1 MEEEEKKAENTAVHG
16 GNCEAGVASVTEGNT
31 NIWPVDVAIDI
42 VLGNTRY
49 SRTVKVY
56 ENMSVDF
63 GDMNTKGVVNYEDS
77 HNGGC
82 YSVVFVSD
90 ALKGEAL
97 HKSGRF
103 DDMLSQCY
111 KTGLWLLKED
121 FVITHDGKYLARSL
135 AKDFRDKWYYK
146 GDGRYETYRDEEGY
160 RDSFW
165 APQWYWDDLYYC
177 ENCQC
182 YVESSNYHGDGWC
195 AFCWDEEHRRHVI
208 EGYGESH
215 DHNDH
220 PVLFGEYKDAEHF
233 AGFGFELE
241 VDTEEQPSENNDD
254 VAANLCSECGLEE
267 NEMRFAYDGSLH
279 YGFECISEPHTVKDF
294 WSKAD
299 KWKEMLRYLSN
310 HGYSSHNVGTC
321 GLHIHVS
328 RNMLGNTLSEQS
340 SAIAKIYT
348 FFDMNW
354 DNLVKVSRRC
364 DFSYCDKNGMSSTA
378 RLHTKAKT
386 KYEKW
391 RVDASRR
398 SQNHYVALNNGNT
411 HTFEYRLGRG
421 TLNAWSFF
429 SWIDL
434 ILTITKNARRITVEK
449 VETNDL
455 ISWLGGITE
464 STARYIY
471 KRGAFRSQML
481 TLYPNIEWES
491 DFTDS
496 SN

>member
-1 MEEEEKKAENTAVHG
+1 MEEEVKEEVPDVVKTQE
-16 GNCEAGVASVTEGNT
+16 
-31 NIWPVDVAIDI
+31 WPVDVAIDI
-42 VLGNTRY
+42 VLNDTRY
-49 SRTVKVY
+49 CVAAKVY
-56 ENMSVDF
+56 DYMRVDL
-63 GDMNTKGVVNYEDS
+63 GDLNTEGVVNYEDT
-77 HNGGC
+77 HNGMY
-82 YSVVFVSD
+82 YSVVLVST

-97 HKSGRF
+97 HESGRF
-103 DDMLSQCY
+103 ADKLAKCY
-111 KTGLWLLKED
+111 KTGLWLKKDDLI
-121 FVITHDGKYLARSL
+121 ITGDGDYLARNL
-135 AKDFRDKWYYK
+135 AREFRDQWYYK
-146 GDGRYETYRDEEGY
+146 GDGTTETYRDDSGC
-160 RDSFW
+160 RDDFW
-165 APQWYWDDLYYC
+165 APTWYWDDLYYC
-177 ENCQC
+177 EHCDC
-182 YVESSNYHGDGWC
+182 YVDGEQYHEDGC
-195 AFCWDEEHRRHVI
+195 CNFCWAEEHRRHVI
-208 EGYGESH
+208 EGYSESH
-215 DHNDH
+215 DHNAN
-220 PVLFGEYKDAEHF
+220 PVLFGEYKDREHF

-241 VDTEEQPSENNDD
+241 VDTCEEPDEDNDE
-254 VAANLCSECGLEE
+254 VASNLCSECGLEE
-267 NEMRFAYDGSLH
+267 NEMRFAHDGSLN

-294 WSKAD
+294 WSKAE
-299 KWKEMLRYLSN
+299 KWRKMLKYLSS

-328 RNMLGNTLSEQS
+328 RNMLGNTTSEQS

-354 DNLVKVSRRC
+354 DNLVRVSRRC
-364 DFSYCDKNGMSSTA
+364 DFGYCDKNSMSSSA
-378 RLHTKAKT
+378 ICNTKAKT

-398 SQNHYVALNNGNT
+398 SQNHYVALNNGNRN
-411 HTFEYRLGRG
+411 TFEYRLGRG

-464 STARYIY
+464 STAKYIY

-481 TLYPNIEWES
+481 TLYPNIEWEG
-491 DFTDS
+491 DLTDS

>member
-1 MEEEEKKAENTAVHG
+1 MEEEEMTHSQNEGISSDQQVAESTETTVR
-16 GNCEAGVASVTEGNT
+16 CEE
-31 NIWPVDVAIDI
+31 WPVEVTLDEVIND
-42 VLGNTRY
+42 TRY
-49 SRTVKVY
+49 YGPVKVY
-56 ENMSVDF
+56 EGGRVDF
-63 GDMNTKGVVNYEDS
+63 GDMCTEGRAVW
-77 HNGGC
+77 NGYGA
-82 YSVVFVSD
+82 
-90 ALKGEAL
+90 ALISTLLTGAAL
-97 HKSGRF
+97 HLSGRF
-103 DDMLSQCY
+103 DDKVAQCHY
-111 KTGLWLLKED
+111 TGWWVLKEAYL
-121 FVITHDGKYLARSL
+121 VETHDGYLCLATL
-135 AKDFRDKWYYK
+135 AKEW
-146 GDGRYETYRDEEGY
+146 RDEYYFREDGEFNMYRNSDGY

-165 APQWYWDDLYYC
+165 APNSYWEDLYYC
-177 ENCQC
+177 EHCEC
-182 YVESSNYHGDGWC
+182 YVDSETYHGDDWC
-195 AFCWDEEHRRHVI
+195 EHCWAEEHRRYVI
-208 EGYGESH
+208 ESYGESH
-215 DHNDH
+215 DHNAN
-220 PVLFGEYKDAEHF
+220 PVLFGEYKDREHF

-241 VDTEEQPSENNDD
+241 VDTCDEPEENNDD

-267 NEMRFAYDGSLH
+267 NEMRFAHDGSLS

-294 WSKAD
+294 WSKTD
-299 KWKEMLRYLSN
+299 KWRKMLKYLSS

-328 RNMLGNTLSEQS
+328 RNMLGNTVSEQS

-348 FFDMNW
+348 FFDQNW
-354 DNLVKVSRRC
+354 NDMAKVSRRSN
-364 DFSYCDKNGMSSTA
+364 FEYCEKNNMSDSA
-378 RLHTKAKT
+378 KYNRKAKT
-386 KYEKW
+386 DYEKW

-411 HTFEYRLGRG
+411 NTFEYRLGRG

-464 STARYIY
+464 STAKYIY

-481 TLYPNIEWES
+481 TLYPNIEWEG
-491 DFTDS
+491 DLTDN

>member
-1 MEEEEKKAENTAVHG
+1 MEEEEKKPEEVPNTQV
-16 GNCEAGVASVTEGNT
+16 N
-31 NIWPVDVAIDI
+31 WPVEVNLDI
-42 VLGNTRY
+42 VLEGTRY
-49 SRTVKVY
+49 SRTVKVDKDG
-56 ENMSVDF
+56 NVDL
-63 GDMNTKGVVNYEDS
+63 GDMNTEGVVYP
-77 HNGGC
+77 NGM
-82 YSVVFVSD
+82 SMAVATIKD
-90 ALKGEAL
+90 ALIGEAL

-103 DDMLSQCY
+103 DDLVGQCY
-111 KTGLWLLKED
+111 KTDLWLEKSKYL
-121 FVITHDGKYLARSL
+121 VVTHDGRYLVKNLARE
-135 AKDFRDKWYYK
+135 FRDEYYYR
-146 GDGRYETYRDEEGY
+146 GDGSVETYRDEEGY

-165 APQWYWDDLYYC
+165 APDWYWDALYYC
-177 ENCQC
+177 DHCQC
-182 YVESSNYHGDGWC
+182 YVNGEQYHGDGWC
-195 AFCWDEEHRRHVI
+195 DFCYEEEHRRRVI

-215 DHNDH
+215 DHNAD
-220 PVLFGEYKDAEHF
+220 PVLFGEYKDKAHF

-241 VDTEEQPSENNDD
+241 VDTTDEPEENNEE
-254 VAANLCSECGLEE
+254 VAANLCSSCGLEE
-267 NEMRFAYDGSLH
+267 NEMRFAHDGSLN

-294 WSKAD
+294 WSKTD
-299 KWKEMLRYLSN
+299 KWRKMLRYLAN
-310 HGYSSHNVGTC
+310 HGYESHNPGTC

-354 DNLVKVSRRC
+354 DDLAKVSRRR
-364 DFSYCDKNGMSSTA
+364 DFGYCEKNNMSSSA
-378 RLHTKAKT
+378 AYNTKAKT

-391 RVDASRR
+391 RLDASRR

-411 HTFEYRLGRG
+411 NTFEYRLGRG

-464 STARYIY
+464 STAKYIY
-471 KRGAFRSQML
+471 KRGAFRSQVL

-491 DFTDS
+491 DLTDS

>member
-1 MEEEEKKAENTAVHG
+1 MAEEVKEEVPEAVKA
-16 GNCEAGVASVTEGNT
+16 EGNT
-31 NIWPVDVAIDI
+31 ISWPVEVAIDI
-42 VLGNTRY
+42 VLNNTRF
-49 SRTVKVY
+49 SRTVKVN
-56 ENMSVDF
+56 EDKSVDL
-63 GDMNTKGVVNYEDS
+63 GDMNTEGVVNYEDS
-77 HNGGC
+77 HNGNY
-82 YSVVFVSD
+82 YSVALIST

-103 DDMLSQCY
+103 DDDVAQCY
-111 KTGLWLLKED
+111 KTGLWFEKDEL
-121 FVITHDGKYLARSL
+121 VITHDGDYLARNL
-135 AKDFRDKWYYK
+135 AREFHDEWFYK
-146 GDGRYETYRDEEGY
+146 GDGSTETYRDEEGY

-165 APQWYWDDLYYC
+165 APQWFWDDLYYC
-177 ENCQC
+177 ENCGC
-182 YVESSNYHGDGWC
+182 YVEGGEYHGDGWC
-195 AFCWDEEHRRHVI
+195 DFCWEEEHRRHVI

-215 DHNDH
+215 DHNAN
-220 PVLFGEYKDAEHF
+220 PVLFGEYKDKAHF

-241 VDTEEQPSENNDD
+241 VDTTEEPDENNDD

-267 NEMRFAYDGSLH
+267 NEMRFAHDGSLN

-294 WSKAD
+294 WSKTD
-299 KWKEMLRYLSN
+299 KWRKMLRYLAN
-310 HGYSSHNVGTC
+310 HGYESHNPGTC

-354 DNLVKVSRRC
+354 DDLAKVSRRV
-364 DFSYCDKNGMSSTA
+364 DFGYCDKNSMSSSA
-378 RLHTKAKT
+378 RLSAKAKT

-391 RVDASRR
+391 RMDAGNR
-398 SQNHYVALNNGNT
+398 SQNHYVALNNGNRN
-411 HTFEYRLGRG
+411 TFEYRLGRG

-464 STARYIY
+464 STAKYIY
-471 KRGAFRSQML
+471 KRGAFRAQML
-481 TLYPNIEWES
+481 TLYPNIEWEG
-491 DFTDS
+491 DLTDS

>member
-1 MEEEEKKAENTAVHG
+1 MEEEEKKPEEVPDTQVN
-16 GNCEAGVASVTEGNT
+16 
-31 NIWPVDVAIDI
+31 WPVEVNLDI
-42 VLGNTRY
+42 VLNNTRY
-49 SRTVKVY
+49 SRTVKVN
-56 ENMSVDF
+56 EDMSVDF
-63 GDMNTKGVVNYEDS
+63 GDLNTEGIVNYTEYDV
-77 HNGGC
+77 H
-82 YSVVFVSD
+82 YSVTLVSY
-90 ALKGEAL
+90 ALKGEAI

-103 DDMLSQCY
+103 DDKVAQCY
-111 KTGLWLLKED
+111 KTKLWLLKD
-121 FVITHDGKYLARSL
+121 SQLVITHDGEYLISNLART
-135 AKDFRDKWYYK
+135 FRDEWYFK
-146 GDGRYETYRDEEGY
+146 GDGSVETYRDDEGY

-177 ENCQC
+177 EHCSC
-182 YVESSNYHGDGWC
+182 YVDGGQYHGDGC
-195 AFCWDEEHRRHVI
+195 CEFCWEEEHRRRVI
-208 EGYGESH
+208 ESYGESH
-215 DHNDH
+215 DHNAN
-220 PVLFGEYKDAEHF
+220 PVYFGEYKDAAHF

-241 VDTEEQPSENNDD
+241 VDTDEDNSCNNDD
-254 VAANLCSECGLEE
+254 TAANLCSACGLEE
-267 NEMRFAYDGSLH
+267 NEMRFAHDGSLN

-294 WSKAD
+294 WSKTD
-299 KWKEMLRYLSN
+299 KWRSMLRYLSN

-328 RNMLGNTLSEQS
+328 RNMLGNTVSEQS

-354 DNLVKVSRRC
+354 DDLAKVSRRR
-364 DFSYCDKNGMSSTA
+364 DFGYCEKNGMSSAA
-378 RLHTKAKT
+378 RCNIKAKT

-464 STARYIY
+464 STAKYIY

-481 TLYPNIEWES
+481 TLYPNIEWEA
-491 DFTDS
+491 DLTDN

>member
-1 MEEEEKKAENTAVHG
+1 MEEEVKEEVPEAVKAEENTV
-16 GNCEAGVASVTEGNT
+16 S
-31 NIWPVDVAIDI
+31 WPVDVAIDI
-42 VLGNTRY
+42 VLGSTRY

-56 ENMSVDF
+56 EDTIVDF
-63 GDMNTKGVVNYEDS
+63 GDMNTEGVVNYEEDYTLYTVGLVS
-77 HNGGC
+77 H
-82 YSVVFVSD
+82 

-103 DDMLSQCY
+103 DDSVAQCY
-111 KTGLWLLKED
+111 KSKLWLPKDELI
-121 FVITHDGKYLARSL
+121 ITHDGNYLARNL
-135 AKDFRDKWYYK
+135 AREYRDEWYFK
-146 GDGRYETYRDEEGY
+146 GEGACNTYRDEEGY

-165 APQWYWDDLYYC
+165 APQSYWDGLYYC
-177 ENCQC
+177 DHCDC
-182 YVESSNYHGDGWC
+182 YVDGAQYHEDGWC
-195 AFCWDEEHRRHVI
+195 EFCWEEEHTRHVI
-208 EGYGESH
+208 EGYCESH
-215 DHNDH
+215 DHNAD
-220 PVLFGEYKDAEHF
+220 PVLFGEYKDKEHF

-241 VDTEEQPSENNDD
+241 VDTDERNSRHNDK
-254 VAANLCSECGLEE
+254 VASNLCSECGLEG
-267 NEMRFAYDGSLH
+267 NEVRFAHDGSLN

-299 KWKEMLRYLSN
+299 KWRRMLSYLSEN
-310 HGYSSHNVGTC
+310 GYTSHSAGTC

-354 DNLVKVSRRC
+354 NDLAKVSRRV
-364 DFSYCDKNGMSSTA
+364 DFGYCEKNNMSSTA
-378 RLHTKAKT
+378 AFNEKAKT

-391 RVDASRR
+391 RVDATHR
-398 SQNHYVALNNGNT
+398 SQNHYVALNNGNRN
-411 HTFEYRLGRG
+411 TFEYRLGRG

-464 STARYIY
+464 STAKYIY
-471 KRGAFRSQML
+471 KRGAFRAQML
-481 TLYPNIEWES
+481 TLYPNIEWEG
-491 DFTDS
+491 DLTDS

>member
-1 MEEEEKKAENTAVHG
+1 MEEEEKIGNG
-16 GNCEAGVASVTEGNT
+16 SNCEAGVASVTEGNT
-31 NIWPVDVAIDI
+31 TLNWPVEVNLDI
-42 VLGNTRY
+42 VLNDTRY
-49 SRTVKVY
+49 SRTVKVN
-56 ENMSVDF
+56 EDMSVDL
-63 GDMNTKGVVNYEDS
+63 GDMNTEGVVVYEDS
-77 HNGGC
+77 QDGRYYNA
-82 YSVVFVSD
+82 VLISD

-103 DDMLSQCY
+103 DDEVAQCY
-111 KTGLWLLKED
+111 KTKLWLKKDGLI
-121 FVITHDGKYLARSL
+121 ITHDGDYLAINL
-135 AKDFRDKWYYK
+135 AREFHDEWYYK
-146 GDGRYETYRDEEGY
+146 GEGTSHTYRDDEGY

-177 ENCQC
+177 EHCDC
-182 YVESSNYHGDGWC
+182 YVDGAQYHEDGC
-195 AFCWDEEHRRHVI
+195 CEFCWAEEHRRRVI

-215 DHNDH
+215 DHNAD
-220 PVLFGEYKDAEHF
+220 PVLFGDYKDKEHF

-241 VDTEEQPSENNDD
+241 VDTTSEPDEDNDD

-267 NEMRFAYDGSLH
+267 NEMRFAHDGSLN

-294 WSKAD
+294 WSKTD
-299 KWKEMLRYLSN
+299 KWRKMLKYLSS

-328 RNMLGNTLSEQS
+328 RNMLGNTVSEQS

-354 DNLVKVSRRC
+354 GDLAKVSRRT
-364 DFSYCDKNGMSSTA
+364 DFGYCEKNSMSSNA
-378 RLHTKAKT
+378 VFDSKAKT

-391 RVDASRR
+391 RLDASRR
-398 SQNHYVALNNGNT
+398 SQNHYVALNNGNRN
-411 HTFEYRLGRG
+411 TFEFRLGRG

-464 STARYIY
+464 STAKYIY
-471 KRGAFRSQML
+471 KRGAFRAQML
-481 TLYPNIEWES
+481 TLYPNIEWEG
-491 DFTDS
+491 DLTDS

>member
-1 MEEEEKKAENTAVHG
+1 MEEEEKKPEEVPDTQVN
-16 GNCEAGVASVTEGNT
+16 
-31 NIWPVDVAIDI
+31 WPVEVNIDI
-42 VLGNTRY
+42 VLNDTRY
-49 SRTVKVY
+49 SRTVKVN
-56 ENMSVDF
+56 EDMSVDF
-63 GDMNTKGVVNYEDS
+63 GDMNTAGVFSYEEDCRS
-77 HNGGC
+77 YN
-82 YSVVFVSD
+82 VVLVED

-103 DDMLSQCY
+103 DDKMAQCY
-111 KTGLWLLKED
+111 KTKLWLLKD
-121 FVITHDGKYLARSL
+121 SDLVITHDGNYLAVNL
-135 AKDFRDKWYYK
+135 ARTFHDEWYFK
-146 GDGRYETYRDEEGY
+146 GEGMTNMYRDDGGY

-165 APQWYWDDLYYC
+165 APQWFWDDLYYC
-177 ENCQC
+177 DHCDC
-182 YVESSNYHGDGWC
+182 YVESAQYHEDGC
-195 AFCWDEEHRRHVI
+195 CEFCWAEEHRRRVI

-215 DHNDH
+215 DHNAD
-220 PVLFGEYKDAEHF
+220 PVLFGEYKDKEHF

-241 VDTEEQPSENNDD
+241 VDTTEEPDEDNDD
-254 VAANLCSECGLEE
+254 VASNLCSECGLEE
-267 NEMRFAYDGSLH
+267 NEMRFAHDGSLN

-294 WSKAD
+294 WSKTE
-299 KWKEMLRYLSN
+299 KWRKMLKYLSR

-354 DNLVKVSRRC
+354 GDLAKVSRRT
-364 DFSYCDKNGMSSTA
+364 DFGYCEKNSMSSNA
-378 RLHTKAKT
+378 VFDSKAKT

-391 RVDASRR
+391 RLDASRR
-398 SQNHYVALNNGNT
+398 SQNHYVALNNGNRN
-411 HTFEYRLGRG
+411 TFEYRLGRG

-464 STARYIY
+464 STAKYIY
-471 KRGAFRSQML
+471 KRGAFRAQML
-481 TLYPNIEWES
+481 TLYPNIEWEG
-491 DFTDS
+491 DLTDS